1 MGLPVILRMVGAVM
15 AFDIET
21 FEETSLSVQNWI
33 SEYFRTMPSKP
44 VRSSAAPGDIRDQLP
59 ASPPSGGEPFANI
72 LADFDA
78 LASIGVT
85 HWNHPRFFAYFPCST
100 SPVALAADQLAAAL
114 SQQGMLWQT
123 SPFST
128 ELEGRMIEWMTAL
141 LGLNGHG
148 FYGVIN
154 DTASTST
161 LSAILM
167 AREKITQFGARNVGL
182 HAFPPLRIYVSPE
195 AHSSIKKAAWLA
207 GIGAENVVEVPTN
220 EQDQMDAGRLES
232 QIAADRE
239 MGFLPMMVVGAAGGT
254 SVGAFDNLNALADVA
269 QSHGLFYHIDA
280 AWAGVAAIAASL
292 REPFDGWERADSLVL
307 NPHKWLMTGMEC
319 SVFLLKDPGLLTKT
333 MSAMPSYLETHRDEP
348 LVNFSEWTPQ
358 LGRAFRSLK
367 LWFVLRHYG
376 SRDLAAMLENHVRWA
391 VDLSERLRSVDGL
404 YLTTEP
410 SLSLFSFAA
419 DTNERTLDLLKRI
432 NDDGRIYL
440 TQTTYRGRT
449 VIRFVAGTVSTDADD
464 VALAGDVIEEI
475 WAQIRASGS

>member
-1 MGLPVILRMVGAVM
+1 M
-15 AFDIET
+15 AFDIQA
-21 FEETSLSVQNWI
+21 FEEASQSVQNWLAD
-33 SEYFRTMPSKP
+33 YFQTMPSKP
-44 VRSSAAPGDIRDQLP
+44 VRSSATPGDIRNQLP
-59 ASPPSGGEPFANI
+59 SSAPIAGEPFADI
-72 LADFDA
+72 LADFDE

-128 ELEGRMIEWMTAL
+128 ELEGRMIEWIAAL
-141 LGLNGHG
+141 LGLEDDG
-148 FYGVIN
+148 FAGVIN

-167 AREKITQFGARNVGL
+167 AREKITQFGGRNVGL

-207 GIGAENVVEVPTN
+207 GIGSDNVVEVPTN
-220 EQDQMDAGRLES
+220 DQDQMDAKQLES
-232 QIAADRE
+232 QISEDRQQ
-239 MGFLPMMVVGAAGGT
+239 GLLPMLVVGAAGGT
-254 SVGAFDNLNALADVA
+254 SVGAFDDFNALADVA
-269 QSHGLFYHIDA
+269 SAHDLFFHIDA
-280 AWAGVAAIAASL
+280 AWAGVAAIADSL
-292 REPFDGWERADSLVL
+292 RQPFDGWERADSLVL

-319 SVFLLKDPGLLTKT
+319 SVFLLKDPALLTQT

-348 LVNFSEWTPQ
+348 LVNYSEWTPQ

-367 LWFVLRHYG
+367 LWFVLRYYG
-376 SRDLAAMLENHVRWA
+376 SHGLAEMLLSHVRWA
-391 VDLSERLRSVDGL
+391 VDLCERLRKVDGL
-404 YLTTEP
+404 SITTEP

-419 DTNERTLDLLKRI
+419 DTNERTLELLKRI

-440 TQTTYRGRT
+440 TQTTYRGQT
-449 VIRFVAGTVSTDADD
+449 VIRFVTGTVSTDAED
-464 VALAGDVIEEI
+464 VVLAGDVIEEI
-475 WAQIRASGS
+475 WATVRKESY

>member
-1 MGLPVILRMVGAVM
+1 M
-15 AFDIET
+15 AFDIQA
-21 FEETSLSVQNWI
+21 FEEASRSVENWLV
-33 SEYFRTMPSKP
+33 EYFQTMPSKP
-44 VRSSAAPGDIRDQLP
+44 VRSSATPGDVRNQLP
-59 ASPPSGGEPFANI
+59 TSAPIAGEAFDDI
-72 LADFDA
+72 LADFDE

-128 ELEGRMIEWMTAL
+128 ELEGRMIEWIAAL
-141 LGLNGHG
+141 LGLEDDG
-148 FYGVIN
+148 FSGVIN

-167 AREKITQFGARNVGL
+167 AREKITQFGGRNVGL

-220 EQDQMDAGRLES
+220 DQDQMDARQLEV
-232 QIAADRE
+232 QIASDRD
-239 MGFLPMMVVGAAGGT
+239 GGLLPMMVVGAAGGT
-254 SVGAFDNLNALADVA
+254 SVGAFDDFNALADVA
-269 QSHGLFYHIDA
+269 AAHDLFFHIDA
-280 AWAGVAAIAASL
+280 AWAGVAAIADSL
-292 REPFDGWERADSLVL
+292 RQPFDGWEKADSLVL

-319 SVFLLKDPGLLTKT
+319 SVFLLKDPALLTQT

-348 LVNFSEWTPQ
+348 LVNYSEWTPQ
-358 LGRAFRSLK
+358 LGRSFRSLK
-367 LWFVLRHYG
+367 LWFVLRYYG
-376 SRDLAAMLENHVRWA
+376 SHGLAEMLLSHVRWA
-391 VDLSERLRSVDGL
+391 VELCERLRKVDGL
-404 YLTTEP
+404 SITTEP

-419 DTNERTLDLLKRI
+419 DRNERTLELLKRI

-440 TQTTYRGRT
+440 TQTTYRRQT
-449 VIRFVAGTVSTDADD
+449 VIRFVAGTVSTDAED
-464 VALAGDVIEEI
+464 VVLAGDVIEEI
-475 WAQIRASGS
+475 WAHVRAEHG

>member
-1 MGLPVILRMVGAVM
+1 MG
-15 AFDIET
+15 FDIQA
-21 FEETSLSVQNWI
+21 FEEASQSVQNWLAD
-33 SEYFRTMPSKP
+33 YFQTMPSKP
-44 VRSSAAPGDIRDQLP
+44 VRSSATPGDIRNQLP
-59 ASPPSGGEPFANI
+59 SSAPIAGEPFADI
-72 LADFDA
+72 LTDFDE

-128 ELEGRMIEWMTAL
+128 ELEGRMIEWIAAL
-141 LGLNGHG
+141 LGLEDDG
-148 FYGVIN
+148 FSGVIN

-167 AREKITQFGARNVGL
+167 AREKITQFGGRDVGL

-207 GIGAENVVEVPTN
+207 GIGSDNVVEVPTN
-220 EQDQMDAGRLES
+220 DQDQMDAKQLES
-232 QIAADRE
+232 QIAEDRQQ
-239 MGFLPMMVVGAAGGT
+239 GLLPMMVVGAAGGT
-254 SVGAFDNLNALADVA
+254 SVGAFDDFNALADVA
-269 QSHGLFYHIDA
+269 SAHDLFFHIDA
-280 AWAGVAAIAASL
+280 AWAGVAAIADSL
-292 REPFDGWERADSLVL
+292 RQPFDGWERADSLVL

-319 SVFLLKDPGLLTKT
+319 SVFLLKDPALLTQT

-348 LVNFSEWTPQ
+348 LVNYSEWTPQ

-367 LWFVLRHYG
+367 LWFVLRYYG
-376 SRDLAAMLENHVRWA
+376 SHGLAEMLLSHVRWA
-391 VDLSERLRSVDGL
+391 VDLCERLRKVDGL
-404 YLTTEP
+404 SITTEP

-419 DTNERTLDLLKRI
+419 DTNERTFELLKRI

-440 TQTTYRGRT
+440 TQTTYRGQT
-449 VIRFVAGTVSTDADD
+449 VIRFVTGTVSTDAED
-464 VALAGDVIEEI
+464 VVLAGDVIEEV
-475 WAQIRASGS
+475 WAIVRQESY